1 MKRGVKG
8 QVWVETVTYTL
19 IAIVM
24 IGLVLS
30 FAKPK
35 IEELQDKTIVEQ
47 SVQMLKEFDLVVK
60 GVGEGAIGNTR
71 KIETTLKK
79 GSIKIMPANDSLVF
93 EMKSRYQYSQPKQIY
108 HEGALAIYTD
118 TDGKYFPI
126 TITLNYSGNY
136 NITYNSM
143 ENQKIISKSSTPY
156 EIFVSKKGGVS
167 NQIDIEIN

>member
-1 MKRGVKG
+1 MKRGVNG

-35 IEELQDKTIVEQ
+35 IEELQDKTIIEQ
-47 SVQMLKEFDLVVK
+47 SVQMFKEFDLVMK
-60 GVGEGAIGNTR
+60 EVGEGVVGNTR
-71 KIETTLKK
+71 MIETTLKK
-79 GSIKIMPANDSLVF
+79 GSIKVNPANDTLIF
-93 EMKSRYQYSQPKQIY
+93 EMKGRYQYSQPKQTY
-108 HEGALAIYTD
+108 QEGALSIYTD

-126 TITLNYSGNY
+126 TITLNYSGIY
-136 NITYNSM
+136 NITYSSL

-156 EIFVSKKGGVS
+156 EIYVSKKGGAS
-167 NQIDIEIN
+167 NQINIETN